1 MNTIADA
8 QEVWREAELGGDA
21 DALAHVLTDD
31 FRAIGPVG
39 FVLDKHQWVE
49 RYRTGGLR
57 YEELNLDDVE
67 TRTYGDTAIAI
78 AKWTQQGALG
88 DRRVDGDFR
97 VTQIFRRDGDDWRVA
112 GIHLSPIAAGGAGA
126 R

>member
-1 MNTIADA
+1 MERGRVGRRRRRPGA
-8 QEVWREAELGGDA
+8 RP
-21 DALAHVLTDD
+21 HRR

-78 AKWTQQGALG
+78 AKWTRQGALG